1 MSTFGGLSVA
11 YSGLVAARRGM
22 DVTGA
27 NIVNAGS
34 ETYTRQRVGATALDA
49 VARTG
54 LLPNGG
60 VGAVQGVSAETISRL
75 ADAVRDA
82 RVADANAALGRA
94 STHADAL
101 EAIERI
107 VAEPGDTALAATLDS
122 FWSGWQDVANQ
133 PGEAAPASVLLSR
146 AQAVTDRL
154 SSMRS
159 GAEALWGEGRAGL
172 DAMVAQVNADAASL
186 ADLNTRIRAG
196 AAAGSNVGT
205 LLDERDRLAGQL
217 AGLVGGVVR
226 ARDDG
231 MVDVVVDGD
240 GLVLGTSARSLAVIG
255 ASTLDEAVSSPVRL
269 EWAHRPGSALSL
281 MRGGEAGGAVAALSA
296 DGAIAR
302 FAGGLDALATSLAV
316 SINAVHQTGTTP
328 SGMTGLDFFTLAAG
342 VPAARALSV
351 AASGVGDVAT
361 GMPGA
366 GAADGSV
373 AEVIGRMG
381 SDPAGPSRRWGA
393 MVADVGAESRSAR
406 DALDRSSATA
416 IVATDMQ
423 RAGAGVS
430 LDEENVALLTYQQSY
445 QAAARVLTAIDE
457 MLDVLINRTGIVGR

>member
-34 ETYTRQRVGATALDA
+34 ETYTRQRVGATALEA

-54 LLPNGG
+54 LLPSAGMS
-60 VGAVQGVSAETISRL
+60 AAQGVSADTISRL

-94 STHADAL
+94 TSHADGLA
-101 EAIERI
+101 AIERI
-107 VAEPGDTALAATLDS
+107 VAEPGDTALAATLDG
-122 FWSGWQDVANQ
+122 FWSAWQDVANQ
-133 PGEAAPASVLLSR
+133 PGETAPVSVLLSR
-146 AQAVTDRL
+146 AHGVVDRL
-154 SSMRS
+154 AAMRTD
-159 GAEALWGEGRAGL
+159 AEALWEEGRAGL
-172 DAMVAQVNADAASL
+172 TSAVTQANADATSL
-186 ADLNTRIRAG
+186 ADLNTRIRTG
-196 AAAGSNVGT
+196 LAAGSNVGT

-226 ARDDG
+226 PREDG

-240 GLVLGTSARSLAVIG
+240 ALVLGTTARAFTLVG
-255 ASTLDEAVSSPVRL
+255 ASTLDAAGGAPVRL
-269 EWAHRPGSALSL
+269 EWAHRPGSPVALV
-281 MRGGEAGGAVAALSA
+281 RGGEAGGAVAVLSP
-296 DGAIAR
+296 DGPIAR
-302 FAGGLDALATSLAV
+302 FATDLDALATSLAT
-316 SINAVHQTGTTP
+316 AVNTAHQTGQTP
-328 SGMTGLDFFTLAAG
+328 SGASGLDFFTVVAG
-342 VPAARALSV
+342 VPAARGIAV
-351 AASGVGDVAT
+351 AATGVADVAT

-373 AEVIGRMG
+373 ADTVARLG
-381 SDPAGPSRRWGA
+381 SDPAGASRQWGSMIA
-393 MVADVGAESRSAR
+393 TVGAESRSAR
-406 DALDRSSATA
+406 DALDRASATA
-416 IVATDMQ
+416 IVAADVQ

-457 MLDVLINRTGIVGR
+457 MLDVLINRTGVVGR